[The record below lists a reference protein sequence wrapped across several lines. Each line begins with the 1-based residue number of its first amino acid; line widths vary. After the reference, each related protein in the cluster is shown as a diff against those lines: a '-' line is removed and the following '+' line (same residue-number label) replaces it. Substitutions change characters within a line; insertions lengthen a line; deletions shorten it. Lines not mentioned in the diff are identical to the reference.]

1 MEAVCFLLNKLK
13 PAALDSLGLD
23 LGGCWAAMRSDS
35 AAVALAL
42 VFLLGPSML
51 NNVVNSEDG
60 KINRQHSVRRLC
72 CAVPVGNIFTYGTAQ
87 K

>member
-23 LGGCWAAMRSDS
+23 LGGCWAAMRSAS

-51 NNVVNSEDG
+51 NVVNSEMVSS
-60 KINRQHSVRRLC
+60 K
-72 CAVPVGNIFTYGTAQ
+72 
-87 K
+87 